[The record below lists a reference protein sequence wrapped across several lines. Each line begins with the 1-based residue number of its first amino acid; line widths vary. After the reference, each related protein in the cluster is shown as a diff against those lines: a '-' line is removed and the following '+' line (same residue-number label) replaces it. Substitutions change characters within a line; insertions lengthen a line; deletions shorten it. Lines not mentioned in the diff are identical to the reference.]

1 MKNTGFRSIIF
12 PILLLG
18 SVILIGIVGFSI
30 IEDFTFLE
38 AFFMT
43 IITISTVGFQEIHP
57 LSEAGRLF
65 TAFLIISSLG
75 IFGYVVTTITRF
87 IVDGIFRNY
96 YKDNKVKKRI
106 NRLSGHVIL
115 CGYGRNGRQAA
126 VELTENDEVFVIIEQ
141 DESLIER
148 IRQETKMLYIHGDA
162 TQEDVLK
169 EARIDKSKAMITTLP
184 NDADNLFLVIT
195 ARQINPDLKI
205 ISRASDDKS
214 DIKLKRAGANNV
226 IMSDKIGGQRM
237 AKLVTEPDVVE
248 FLEYIML
255 QRKKDVSLE
264 EISCKNL
271 SSCFADKSIREL
283 DVRNVSGANIVGL
296 KRPDNS
302 YIVNPNPEIKLTLHD
317 QLFVLGTVG
326 QIKKLKE
333 IIVNG

>member
-1 MKNTGFRSIIF
+1 MKRTGIRSIIV
-12 PILLLG
+12 PVLLLV
-18 SVILIGIVGFSI
+18 SVLLVGVIGFSI
-30 IEDFTFLE
+30 IEDFTLFE
-38 AFFMT
+38 SFFMT

-75 IFGYVVTTITRF
+75 IFGYAVTTVTRF

-106 NRLSGHVIL
+106 NKLSNHVVL

-126 VELTENDEVFVIIEQ
+126 IELTENDESFVIIEN
-141 DESLIER
+141 DEALVEKIREETSL
-148 IRQETKMLYIHGDA
+148 LYINGDA
-162 TQEDVLK
+162 TQEDVLT
-169 EARIDKSKAMITTLP
+169 EARINKAKAMIITLP
-184 NDADNLFLVIT
+184 SDADNLFLVIT
-195 ARQINPDLKI
+195 VRQINPDLVI

-214 DIKLKRAGANNV
+214 DVKIKRAGANNV
-226 IMSDKIGGQRM
+226 IMSDKIGGQSM

-271 SSCFADKSIREL
+271 SSCFADRSIRDL
-283 DVRNVSGANIVGL
+283 DVRNVSGANIIGL
-296 KRPDNS
+296 KRSDNS
-302 YIVNPNPEIKLTLHD
+302 YLINPNPEIRLTQND

-326 QIKKLKE
+326 QIEKLKE
-333 IIVNG
+333 IIVSG